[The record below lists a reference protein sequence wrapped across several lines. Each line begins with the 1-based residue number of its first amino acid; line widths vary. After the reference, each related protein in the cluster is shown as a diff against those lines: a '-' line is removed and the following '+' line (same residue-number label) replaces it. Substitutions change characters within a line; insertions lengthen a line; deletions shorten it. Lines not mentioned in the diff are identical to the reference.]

1 MTARNDKEA
10 NFRTC
15 KQLVTEAASQ
25 DRRFPSIRKSAALP
39 LCPWFSRRAASS
51 WRCPSASPSSGP
63 RPARRERERGKL
75 RCSSFR
81 CSSVQGQ
88 FCASLSG
95 GAGGGRA
102 AVRAHHGPP
111 LALQG
116 LLLASALPGAGRYES
131 FGEGD
136 AVSEFPPRWKPES
149 SFACQGYA
157 ALAKEQQVW
166 LSLGGVWIDREAPKF
181 RGCATFR
188 RLPREGGG
196 RTRDLVAAE
205 QRSSFGFR
213 VSSWRP
219 GQQDFKHSRDPQL

>member
-25 DRRFPSIRKSAALP
+25 DRRFPSIRKSAHKALCPGPVVLSKGCQLVALP
-39 LCPWFSRRAASS
+39 ECFAFIGAKAGEARARAGEAS
-51 WRCPSASPSSGP
+51 
-63 RPARRERERGKL
+63 L
-75 RCSSFR
+75 LL
-81 CSSVQGQ
+81 GQ

-111 LALQG
+111 LAFQG